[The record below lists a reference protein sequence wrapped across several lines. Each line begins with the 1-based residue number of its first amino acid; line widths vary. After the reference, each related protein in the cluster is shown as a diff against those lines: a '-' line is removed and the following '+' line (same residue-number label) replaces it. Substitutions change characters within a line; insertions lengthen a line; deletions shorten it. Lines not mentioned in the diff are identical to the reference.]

1 MVRRLGTPAGSL
13 QGRAGSLHPRFPS
26 AGRGL
31 GCSAKS
37 AHPVQGTRVQSLVR
51 EPDPVCCNSGVWPR
65 VYWIHWSWWEDLSG
79 PSGPRG
85 FAHPAAQRERLPE
98 CGEQGGE
105 RPRPRVL
112 TFTNTASRLALLPRG
127 GVQPSCSLARLMP
140 VVQCSSSSW
149 LWQHC
154 S

>member
-37 AHPVQGTRVQSLVR
+37 AHPMQGTWVQSLAR
-51 EPDPVCCNSGVWPR
+51 EPDPVCCNSGVLPR
-65 VYWIHWSWWEDLSG
+65 VYWIHWSCWGDLSG
-79 PSGPRG
+79 PSRPRG
-85 FAHPAAQRERLPE
+85 SAHPAAQRERLPDF
-98 CGEQGGE
+98 GVQGGG

-127 GVQPSCSLARLMP
+127 GAQLSCSLARLMP
-140 VVQCSSSSW
+140 VVQYSSSS
-149 LWQHC
+149 
-154 S
+154 